1 MPAVFLILDLD
12 IKRVV
17 VPSIKIFSQKGP
29 FPIAI
34 FRVAPLTRQYDV
46 GLEVRQGVVEPV
58 DRQPPRVAAPF
69 HPIHEDSA
77 PIAFILLGLLE
88 IYECLGIDVV
98 GGVIVGSTT
107 KLVVM
112 FGVSYNPV
120 HPTIV
125 LPSHRFTEYV
135 PSGLK

>member
-17 VPSIKIFSQKGP
+17 IPAIEIFSQKGP

-69 HPIHEDSA
+69 HPIHEDST
-77 PIAFILLGLLE
+77 PVTFILLGLLE
-88 IYECLGIDVV
+88 VHEGRGIDVV
-98 GGVIVGSTT
+98 GGIVVRSTAE
-107 KLVVM
+107 LVVV

-125 LPSHRFTEYV
+125 LPSHRLTEYG
-135 PSGLK
+135 PAGLK

>member
-17 VPSIKIFSQKGP
+17 VPSIEIFSQKGP

-34 FRVAPLTRQYDV
+34 FGVTPLTRQYDV

-77 PIAFILLGLLE
+77 PVTFILLGLLE
-88 IYECLGIDVV
+88 VHEGLGIDVV
-98 GGVIVGSTT
+98 GGIVVCSTT
-107 KLVVM
+107 KLVVV
-112 FGVSYNPV
+112 FGVSYDSV

-125 LPSHRFTEYV
+125 LPSHRLTEYV
-135 PSGLK
+135 PSTLK

>member
-17 VPSIKIFSQKGP
+17 IPAVKIFAQKGP
-29 FPIAI
+29 FPIAV

-46 GLEVRQGVVEPV
+46 GLEVRQGVVEPI

-69 HPIHEDSA
+69 HPVHEDST
-77 PIAFILLGLLE
+77 PVTFILLGLLE
-88 IYECLGIDVV
+88 VHEGLGIDVV

-125 LPSHRFTEYV
+125 LPSHRLTEYV

>member
-17 VPSIKIFSQKGP
+17 VPSIEIFSQKGP

-34 FRVAPLTRQYDV
+34 FGVAPFTRQYDV
-46 GLEVRQGVVEPV
+46 CLEMRQGVVEPV

-88 IYECLGIDVV
+88 VHEGLGIDVV
-98 GGVIVGSTT
+98 GGIVVCSIAE
-107 KLVVM
+107 LVVM
-112 FGVSYNPV
+112 FGVSYDSV

-125 LPSHRFTEYV
+125 LPSHRLTEYV
-135 PSGLK
+135 PSTLK

>member
-1 MPAVFLILDLD
+1 MPTRFFVLDLD
-12 IKRVV
+12 IKRVT
-17 VPSIKIFSQKGP
+17 VPAVKVLSQKGP

-34 FRVAPLTRQYDV
+34 FGVTPLTRQYDV

-77 PIAFILLGLLE
+77 PVTFILLGLLE
-88 IYECLGIDVV
+88 VHEGLGIDVV
-98 GGVIVGSTT
+98 GGIVVCSTT
-107 KLVVM
+107 KLVVV
-112 FGVSYNPV
+112 FGVSYDSV

>member
-1 MPAVFLILDLD
+1 MPTRFFVLDLD

-29 FPIAI
+29 FPIAV

-46 GLEVRQGVVEPV
+46 GLEVRPGVVEPV

-69 HPIHEDSA
+69 KPVHKNST

-88 IYECLGIDVV
+88 VHEGLGIDVV
-98 GGVIVGSTT
+98 GGIVVCSIAE
-107 KLVVM
+107 LVVM
-112 FGVSYNPV
+112 FGVSYDSV

-125 LPSHRFTEYV
+125 LPSHRLTEYV
-135 PSGLK
+135 PSTLK

>member
-17 VPSIKIFSQKGP
+17 VPSIEIFSQKGP

-34 FRVAPLTRQYDV
+34 FGVAPFTRQYDV

-77 PIAFILLGLLE
+77 PVTFILLGLLE
-88 IYECLGIDVV
+88 VHEGLGIDVV
-98 GGVIVGSTT
+98 GGIVVRSTAE
-107 KLVVM
+107 LVVV

-120 HPTIV
+120 HPSVV

>member
-1 MPAVFLILDLD
+1 MPTRFFVLDLD

-29 FPIAI
+29 FPIAV

-77 PIAFILLGLLE
+77 PVTFILLGLLE
-88 IYECLGIDVV
+88 VHEGLGVDVV
-98 GGVIVGSTT
+98 GGVIVGSIAE
-107 KLVVM
+107 LVVV
-112 FGVSYNPV
+112 F
-120 HPTIV
+120 
-125 LPSHRFTEYV
+125 
-135 PSGLK
+135 